1 MAFEI
6 NLISLFFQAS
16 LVVKLVLITLLLIS
30 FVSWW
35 FIIEKY
41 ITFKRAERDIY
52 EFNKIFWTNNDL
64 EKIFTK
70 LQRKEKLI
78 GLEQVFV
85 SGFKEFSKKE
95 KKPPNLDQIKKIL
108 EITISRCEEEFSKRL
123 PFLSTAASV
132 SPYIGL
138 FGTVWGIMNAFGG
151 LSQLTQVSITVVA
164 PGISEALIATAL
176 GLFAAIPALVSY
188 NWNLNKINS
197 FVNEYSNFSEELI
210 IFFLTKLMRAKNP
223 KKYLAEINV
232 IPYVDIM
239 LVLLLIFMV
248 TAPFIIQGINVD
260 LPKVDSAPI
269 DDFENNSLTI
279 SINSSGKYYLEL
291 DTFKDQELTLEK
303 IENELK
309 KIITSNKVEVFIR
322 ADSQVIFDDVA
333 KLMSSLQKLKPNSI
347 NFLTEPKND

>member
-1 MAFEI
+1 
-6 NLISLFFQAS
+6 
-16 LVVKLVLITLLLIS
+16 
-30 FVSWW
+30 
-35 FIIEKY
+35 
-41 ITFKRAERDIY
+41 
-52 EFNKIFWTNNDL
+52 
-64 EKIFTK
+64 
-70 LQRKEKLI
+70 
-78 GLEQVFV
+78 
-85 SGFKEFSKKE
+85 
-95 KKPPNLDQIKKIL
+95 
-108 EITISRCEEEFSKRL
+108 
-123 PFLSTAASV
+123 
-132 SPYIGL
+132 
-138 FGTVWGIMNAFGG
+138 
-151 LSQLTQVSITVVA
+151 
-164 PGISEALIATAL
+164 
-176 GLFAAIPALVSY
+176 
-188 NWNLNKINS
+188 
-197 FVNEYSNFSEELI
+197 
-210 IFFLTKLMRAKNP
+210 MRTKNP
-223 KKYLAEINV
+223 NKYLAEINV

>member
-1 MAFEI
+1 
-6 NLISLFFQAS
+6 
-16 LVVKLVLITLLLIS
+16 
-30 FVSWW
+30 
-35 FIIEKY
+35 
-41 ITFKRAERDIY
+41 
-52 EFNKIFWTNNDL
+52 
-64 EKIFTK
+64 
-70 LQRKEKLI
+70 
-78 GLEQVFV
+78 
-85 SGFKEFSKKE
+85 
-95 KKPPNLDQIKKIL
+95 
-108 EITISRCEEEFSKRL
+108 
-123 PFLSTAASV
+123 
-132 SPYIGL
+132 
-138 FGTVWGIMNAFGG
+138 
-151 LSQLTQVSITVVA
+151 
-164 PGISEALIATAL
+164 
-176 GLFAAIPALVSY
+176 
-188 NWNLNKINS
+188 
-197 FVNEYSNFSEELI
+197 
-210 IFFLTKLMRAKNP
+210 MRAKNP

-291 DTFKDQELTLEK
+291 DTFKDQELTFER

>member
-1 MAFEI
+1 
-6 NLISLFFQAS
+6 
-16 LVVKLVLITLLLIS
+16 
-30 FVSWW
+30 
-35 FIIEKY
+35 
-41 ITFKRAERDIY
+41 
-52 EFNKIFWTNNDL
+52 
-64 EKIFTK
+64 
-70 LQRKEKLI
+70 
-78 GLEQVFV
+78 
-85 SGFKEFSKKE
+85 
-95 KKPPNLDQIKKIL
+95 
-108 EITISRCEEEFSKRL
+108 
-123 PFLSTAASV
+123 
-132 SPYIGL
+132 
-138 FGTVWGIMNAFGG
+138 
-151 LSQLTQVSITVVA
+151 
-164 PGISEALIATAL
+164 
-176 GLFAAIPALVSY
+176 
-188 NWNLNKINS
+188 
-197 FVNEYSNFSEELI
+197 
-210 IFFLTKLMRAKNP
+210 MRAKNP

-347 NFLTEPKND
+347 NFLTEPNND

>member
-1 MAFEI
+1 
-6 NLISLFFQAS
+6 
-16 LVVKLVLITLLLIS
+16 
-30 FVSWW
+30 
-35 FIIEKY
+35 
-41 ITFKRAERDIY
+41 
-52 EFNKIFWTNNDL
+52 
-64 EKIFTK
+64 
-70 LQRKEKLI
+70 
-78 GLEQVFV
+78 
-85 SGFKEFSKKE
+85 
-95 KKPPNLDQIKKIL
+95 
-108 EITISRCEEEFSKRL
+108 
-123 PFLSTAASV
+123 
-132 SPYIGL
+132 
-138 FGTVWGIMNAFGG
+138 
-151 LSQLTQVSITVVA
+151 
-164 PGISEALIATAL
+164 
-176 GLFAAIPALVSY
+176 
-188 NWNLNKINS
+188 
-197 FVNEYSNFSEELI
+197 
-210 IFFLTKLMRAKNP
+210 MRAKNP

-347 NFLTEPKND
+347 NFLTQPKND

>member
-1 MAFEI
+1 
-6 NLISLFFQAS
+6 
-16 LVVKLVLITLLLIS
+16 
-30 FVSWW
+30 
-35 FIIEKY
+35 
-41 ITFKRAERDIY
+41 
-52 EFNKIFWTNNDL
+52 
-64 EKIFTK
+64 
-70 LQRKEKLI
+70 
-78 GLEQVFV
+78 
-85 SGFKEFSKKE
+85 
-95 KKPPNLDQIKKIL
+95 
-108 EITISRCEEEFSKRL
+108 
-123 PFLSTAASV
+123 
-132 SPYIGL
+132 
-138 FGTVWGIMNAFGG
+138 
-151 LSQLTQVSITVVA
+151 
-164 PGISEALIATAL
+164 
-176 GLFAAIPALVSY
+176 
-188 NWNLNKINS
+188 
-197 FVNEYSNFSEELI
+197 
-210 IFFLTKLMRAKNP
+210 MRAKNP

-309 KIITSNKVEVFIR
+309 KIITSNKIEVFIR

>member
-1 MAFEI
+1 
-6 NLISLFFQAS
+6 
-16 LVVKLVLITLLLIS
+16 
-30 FVSWW
+30 
-35 FIIEKY
+35 
-41 ITFKRAERDIY
+41 
-52 EFNKIFWTNNDL
+52 
-64 EKIFTK
+64 
-70 LQRKEKLI
+70 
-78 GLEQVFV
+78 
-85 SGFKEFSKKE
+85 
-95 KKPPNLDQIKKIL
+95 
-108 EITISRCEEEFSKRL
+108 
-123 PFLSTAASV
+123 
-132 SPYIGL
+132 
-138 FGTVWGIMNAFGG
+138 
-151 LSQLTQVSITVVA
+151 
-164 PGISEALIATAL
+164 
-176 GLFAAIPALVSY
+176 
-188 NWNLNKINS
+188 
-197 FVNEYSNFSEELI
+197 
-210 IFFLTKLMRAKNP
+210 MRAKNP

-347 NFLTEPKND
+347 NFLTEPEND

>member
-1 MAFEI
+1 
-6 NLISLFFQAS
+6 
-16 LVVKLVLITLLLIS
+16 
-30 FVSWW
+30 
-35 FIIEKY
+35 
-41 ITFKRAERDIY
+41 
-52 EFNKIFWTNNDL
+52 
-64 EKIFTK
+64 
-70 LQRKEKLI
+70 
-78 GLEQVFV
+78 
-85 SGFKEFSKKE
+85 
-95 KKPPNLDQIKKIL
+95 
-108 EITISRCEEEFSKRL
+108 
-123 PFLSTAASV
+123 
-132 SPYIGL
+132 
-138 FGTVWGIMNAFGG
+138 
-151 LSQLTQVSITVVA
+151 
-164 PGISEALIATAL
+164 
-176 GLFAAIPALVSY
+176 
-188 NWNLNKINS
+188 
-197 FVNEYSNFSEELI
+197 
-210 IFFLTKLMRAKNP
+210 MRAKNP

-260 LPKVDSAPI
+260 LPKVDSAQI
-269 DDFENNSLTI
+269 DEIENNSLTI

>member
-1 MAFEI
+1 
-6 NLISLFFQAS
+6 
-16 LVVKLVLITLLLIS
+16 
-30 FVSWW
+30 
-35 FIIEKY
+35 
-41 ITFKRAERDIY
+41 
-52 EFNKIFWTNNDL
+52 
-64 EKIFTK
+64 
-70 LQRKEKLI
+70 
-78 GLEQVFV
+78 
-85 SGFKEFSKKE
+85 
-95 KKPPNLDQIKKIL
+95 
-108 EITISRCEEEFSKRL
+108 
-123 PFLSTAASV
+123 
-132 SPYIGL
+132 
-138 FGTVWGIMNAFGG
+138 
-151 LSQLTQVSITVVA
+151 
-164 PGISEALIATAL
+164 
-176 GLFAAIPALVSY
+176 
-188 NWNLNKINS
+188 
-197 FVNEYSNFSEELI
+197 
-210 IFFLTKLMRAKNP
+210 MRAKNP

-291 DTFKDQELTLEK
+291 DTFKDQEFTLEK

>member
-1 MAFEI
+1 
-6 NLISLFFQAS
+6 
-16 LVVKLVLITLLLIS
+16 
-30 FVSWW
+30 
-35 FIIEKY
+35 
-41 ITFKRAERDIY
+41 
-52 EFNKIFWTNNDL
+52 
-64 EKIFTK
+64 
-70 LQRKEKLI
+70 
-78 GLEQVFV
+78 
-85 SGFKEFSKKE
+85 
-95 KKPPNLDQIKKIL
+95 
-108 EITISRCEEEFSKRL
+108 
-123 PFLSTAASV
+123 
-132 SPYIGL
+132 
-138 FGTVWGIMNAFGG
+138 
-151 LSQLTQVSITVVA
+151 
-164 PGISEALIATAL
+164 
-176 GLFAAIPALVSY
+176 
-188 NWNLNKINS
+188 
-197 FVNEYSNFSEELI
+197 
-210 IFFLTKLMRAKNP
+210 MRAKNP
-223 KKYLAEINV
+223 NKYLAEINV

-279 SINSSGKYYLEL
+279 SINSSGKYFLEL

>member
-1 MAFEI
+1 
-6 NLISLFFQAS
+6 
-16 LVVKLVLITLLLIS
+16 
-30 FVSWW
+30 
-35 FIIEKY
+35 
-41 ITFKRAERDIY
+41 
-52 EFNKIFWTNNDL
+52 
-64 EKIFTK
+64 
-70 LQRKEKLI
+70 
-78 GLEQVFV
+78 
-85 SGFKEFSKKE
+85 
-95 KKPPNLDQIKKIL
+95 
-108 EITISRCEEEFSKRL
+108 
-123 PFLSTAASV
+123 
-132 SPYIGL
+132 
-138 FGTVWGIMNAFGG
+138 
-151 LSQLTQVSITVVA
+151 
-164 PGISEALIATAL
+164 
-176 GLFAAIPALVSY
+176 
-188 NWNLNKINS
+188 
-197 FVNEYSNFSEELI
+197 
-210 IFFLTKLMRAKNP
+210 MRANNP

-347 NFLTEPKND
+347 NFLTEPEND

>member
-1 MAFEI
+1 
-6 NLISLFFQAS
+6 
-16 LVVKLVLITLLLIS
+16 
-30 FVSWW
+30 
-35 FIIEKY
+35 
-41 ITFKRAERDIY
+41 
-52 EFNKIFWTNNDL
+52 
-64 EKIFTK
+64 
-70 LQRKEKLI
+70 
-78 GLEQVFV
+78 
-85 SGFKEFSKKE
+85 
-95 KKPPNLDQIKKIL
+95 
-108 EITISRCEEEFSKRL
+108 
-123 PFLSTAASV
+123 
-132 SPYIGL
+132 
-138 FGTVWGIMNAFGG
+138 
-151 LSQLTQVSITVVA
+151 
-164 PGISEALIATAL
+164 
-176 GLFAAIPALVSY
+176 
-188 NWNLNKINS
+188 
-197 FVNEYSNFSEELI
+197 
-210 IFFLTKLMRAKNP
+210 MRAKNP

-333 KLMSSLQKLKPNSI
+333 KLMSSLQKIKPNSI

>member
-1 MAFEI
+1 
-6 NLISLFFQAS
+6 
-16 LVVKLVLITLLLIS
+16 
-30 FVSWW
+30 
-35 FIIEKY
+35 
-41 ITFKRAERDIY
+41 
-52 EFNKIFWTNNDL
+52 
-64 EKIFTK
+64 
-70 LQRKEKLI
+70 
-78 GLEQVFV
+78 
-85 SGFKEFSKKE
+85 
-95 KKPPNLDQIKKIL
+95 
-108 EITISRCEEEFSKRL
+108 
-123 PFLSTAASV
+123 
-132 SPYIGL
+132 
-138 FGTVWGIMNAFGG
+138 
-151 LSQLTQVSITVVA
+151 
-164 PGISEALIATAL
+164 
-176 GLFAAIPALVSY
+176 
-188 NWNLNKINS
+188 
-197 FVNEYSNFSEELI
+197 
-210 IFFLTKLMRAKNP
+210 MRAKNP

-269 DDFENNSLTI
+269 EDFENNSLTI

>member
-1 MAFEI
+1 
-6 NLISLFFQAS
+6 
-16 LVVKLVLITLLLIS
+16 
-30 FVSWW
+30 
-35 FIIEKY
+35 
-41 ITFKRAERDIY
+41 
-52 EFNKIFWTNNDL
+52 
-64 EKIFTK
+64 
-70 LQRKEKLI
+70 
-78 GLEQVFV
+78 
-85 SGFKEFSKKE
+85 
-95 KKPPNLDQIKKIL
+95 
-108 EITISRCEEEFSKRL
+108 
-123 PFLSTAASV
+123 
-132 SPYIGL
+132 
-138 FGTVWGIMNAFGG
+138 
-151 LSQLTQVSITVVA
+151 
-164 PGISEALIATAL
+164 
-176 GLFAAIPALVSY
+176 
-188 NWNLNKINS
+188 
-197 FVNEYSNFSEELI
+197 
-210 IFFLTKLMRAKNP
+210 MRAKNP

-347 NFLTEPKND
+347 NFPTEPKND